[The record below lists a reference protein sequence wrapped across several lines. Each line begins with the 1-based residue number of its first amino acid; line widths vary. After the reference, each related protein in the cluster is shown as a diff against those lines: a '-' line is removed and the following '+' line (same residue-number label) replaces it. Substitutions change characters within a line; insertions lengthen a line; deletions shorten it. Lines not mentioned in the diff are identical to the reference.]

1 MNDMVTLT
9 ATANEG
15 YELLAWRKDG
25 SNENFAFTSEIT
37 VRAHDTAKFTA
48 VFTVSEPDKY
58 NYLYHETFKTL
69 TTSTLAANGWVSA
82 NQQSAMTVEYDE
94 NSSLGNYLRFGANTN
109 SRGGE
114 KSFGETYTSDNG
126 LVYAM
131 NIKFTKA
138 NIDPN
143 EFAVHSGNMTY
154 NDGNKNYGCTGGYVL
169 YLKQTNDGAITANGQ
184 TTTIPN
190 NEWVSVVAVCDF
202 TTHKVNVV
210 AKSLDSSKT
219 YFNGEVDMADT
230 NATGMSGLYFKYG
243 KKTYGSIS
251 FDNIEIFSADQ
262 YTE

>member
-1 MNDMVTLT
+1 MEQILIQE
-9 ATANEG
+9 A
-15 YELLAWRKDG
+15 
-25 SNENFAFTSEIT
+25 
-37 VRAHDTAKFTA
+37 
-48 VFTVSEPDKY
+48 
-58 NYLYHETFKTL
+58 
-69 TTSTLAANGWVSA
+69 
-82 NQQSAMTVEYDE
+82 
-94 NSSLGNYLRFGANTN
+94 
-109 SRGGE
+109 E
-114 KSFGETYTSDNG
+114 KNHSGETYTSDNG

-169 YLKQTNDGAITANGQ
+169 YLKQTKDGAITANGQ

-219 YFNGEVDMADT
+219 YFDGEVDMADT
-230 NATGMSGLYFKYG
+230 SATGLSGLYCKYG
-243 KKTYGSIS
+243 KSSGGSGI
-251 FDNIEIFSADQ
+251 NG
-262 YTE
+262 